1 MSIRPYRLLY
11 PLRTYLVTSGVYP
24 GEYNVMTADWI
35 TVVSA
40 RPFYVAV
47 SISPERYTYK
57 LVKKYGELVVAVPG
71 WELLE
76 EVWEA
81 GSLSGPAKLKKLK
94 LTFERGVA
102 VKSPVVKE
110 AIANLECE
118 VVDSKLYGDHELYIS
133 ELVSPYY
140 NPMAFNAEKIKPE
153 TKVILHVAGGRFM
166 TNDSVIREL

>member
-1 MSIRPYRLLY
+1 MSVRPYRLLY

-40 RPFYVAV
+40 RPFYIAV
-47 SISPERYTYK
+47 SILPERYTYK

-76 EVWEA
+76 EVWKA
-81 GSLSGPAKLKKLK
+81 GSLSGPAKLKELK
-94 LTFERGVA
+94 LTFERGTA

-110 AIANLECE
+110 AIANLECK
-118 VVDSKLYGDHELYIS
+118 VLDSKLYGDHELFIS
-133 ELVSPYY
+133 EVVYTHY
-140 NPMAFNAEKIKPE
+140 NPTAFNAEIIEPGTKI
-153 TKVILHVAGGRFM
+153 ILHVAGGKFT
-166 TNDSVIREL
+166 TNNSVIREL